1 MKNISKKLIVT
12 IALLVL
18 PVLASA
24 KPYEGKKVL
33 FIDSYHQGYA
43 WSDGITAGVEN
54 ALKETGAELKIVRLD
69 TKRNT
74 DEAFKAEA
82 GRKAKAEIDAFKPDV
97 VVAADDNAAQ
107 YVIVPFYKG
116 GSLPFVF
123 CGLNWD
129 ASIYGL
135 PTSNVTGMLEVTP
148 IPQLIDQLKPYAK
161 GERIGFLG
169 PDVETARKEAQNYKK
184 VFGMQLTEYY
194 AADYED
200 WKKGFKELQQSVD
213 ILIIDSDGGLYNDH
227 KDDMIAFA
235 KANTTIPTGSTY
247 DFMAHCALFT
257 YAKVAEEQ
265 GFWATKAALNILGGT
280 APADI
285 PVAQNEQGKL
295 IINMQIA
302 EAVGLNLPFEI
313 IQSADQVI
321 E

>member
-1 MKNISKKLIVT
+1 MKNLSKKLMVT

-18 PVLASA
+18 PVIASA
-24 KPYEGKKVL
+24 KPYDGKKVL
-33 FIDSYHQGYA
+33 FVDSYHQGYA
-43 WSDGITAGVEN
+43 WSDGIAAGVEN

-82 GRKAKAEIDAFKPDV
+82 GRKAKAEIDSFKPDV

-107 YVIVPFYKG
+107 YVIVPYYKG

-148 IPQLIDQLKPYAK
+148 IPQLVDQLKPFAK
-161 GERIGFLG
+161 GDRLGFLG

-194 AADYED
+194 STSYED

-213 ILIIDSDGGLYNDH
+213 ILIIDSDGGLYND
-227 KDDMIAFA
+227 KQADMKAFA

-247 DFMAHCALFT
+247 DFMAHCALLT

-265 GFWATKAALNILGGT
+265 GFWAATTALKILDGT
-280 APADI
+280 SASQI
-285 PVAQNEQGKL
+285 PLARNEQGKL

-302 EAVGLNLPFEI
+302 EAMGLSIPFEI